1 MFRNIINTLFDPEI
15 MKDVKND
22 IYQAG
27 FSLIM
32 IILMLIMDDIRSIDS
47 SIKLTYLMMPRIVDI
62 ITYTE
67 IIWVVRMSY
76 YLIKFGVIYTNKEEK
91 RNSQEE
97 G

>member
-1 MFRNIINTLFDPEI
+1 
-15 MKDVKND
+15 
-22 IYQAG
+22 
-27 FSLIM
+27 
-32 IILMLIMDDIRSIDS
+32 
-47 SIKLTYLMMPRIVDI
+47 MPRIVDI

>member
-22 IYQAG
+22 IKQAG